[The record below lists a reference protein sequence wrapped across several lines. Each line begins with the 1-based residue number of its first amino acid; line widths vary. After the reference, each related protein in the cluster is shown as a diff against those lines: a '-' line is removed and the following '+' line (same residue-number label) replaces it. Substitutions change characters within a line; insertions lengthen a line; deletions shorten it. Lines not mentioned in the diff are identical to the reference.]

1 MSPTSNLR
9 HFFLFLCL
17 FHMGSIYNRPLPT
30 APNYPSTLTSVPSH
44 LQHGSHVP
52 AGFTN
57 TIIHVDG
64 ITLSLVVG
72 HRPRQLQTDPDGVH
86 HQEEEDVRG
95 IPCKGFNSR

>member
-1 MSPTSNLR
+1 MIAFKKR
-9 HFFLFLCL
+9 C
-17 FHMGSIYNRPLPT
+17 
-30 APNYPSTLTSVPSH
+30 
-44 LQHGSHVP
+44 VP
-52 AGFTN
+52 ALWAASTGFTN

-95 IPCKGFNSR
+95 IPRKGFNSR

>member
-1 MSPTSNLR
+1 M
-9 HFFLFLCL
+9 
-17 FHMGSIYNRPLPT
+17 
-30 APNYPSTLTSVPSH
+30 
-44 LQHGSHVP
+44 P

-57 TIIHVDG
+57 AIIHVDG